1 MDYPDYDFYCTLV
14 QSRKVWKGGKH
25 NLDVI
30 AARCG
35 YALSN
40 HLSPSKIFTSAPKI
54 QLFRQHLLLTCEE
67 DLEEID

>member
-40 HLSPSKIFTSAPKI
+40 HFSPPRSSHPPLT

>member
-14 QSRKVWKGGKH
+14 QSRKVGKGGKH

-40 HLSPSKIFTSAPKI
+40 HLSPPL
-54 QLFRQHLLLTCEE
+54 Q
-67 DLEEID
+67 DLHIRR

>member
-40 HLSPSKIFTSAPKI
+40 HLSPSKIFTSAANLI
-54 QLFRQHLLLTCEE
+54 TSAASASFV
-67 DLEEID
+67 

>member
-30 AARCG
+30 AARCD

-40 HLSPSKIFTSAPKI
+40 HLSPSKIFTFVNPFTLSLSAWIPAESRK
-54 QLFRQHLLLTCEE
+54 
-67 DLEEID
+67 D

>member
-40 HLSPSKIFTSAPKI
+40 HLSPSKIFISVANPIISAASASSV
-54 QLFRQHLLLTCEE
+54 
-67 DLEEID
+67 

>member
-1 MDYPDYDFYCTLV
+1 MDFPDYDFYCTLV

-25 NLDVI
+25 SLKVI

-40 HLSPSKIFTSAPKI
+40 LFSPSKIFTSAANPI
-54 QLFRQHLLLTCEE
+54 TSAVSASYV
-67 DLEEID
+67 